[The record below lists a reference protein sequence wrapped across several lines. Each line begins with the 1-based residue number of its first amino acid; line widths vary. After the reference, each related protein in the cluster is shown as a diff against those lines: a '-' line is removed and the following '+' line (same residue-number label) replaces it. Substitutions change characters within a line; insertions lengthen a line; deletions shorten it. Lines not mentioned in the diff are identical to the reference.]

1 MKRKLIQIA
10 LLLLLVLL
18 GCYLAVASF
27 LLSTDNEDR
36 VVSGLSIK
44 VMGSQRNSNLEKE
57 VLNILRES
65 NLNPTGKSRL
75 LANTAIM
82 EKTLAKSPLI
92 DHVEC
97 FMTPSDSL
105 RLEIYQRTPII
116 RILNTYQESFYLDN
130 KGDVINRSLPE
141 AQYLPLVTGYVSQ
154 IWAKEHLYE
163 LALFLQEDKF
173 WSSQIEQI
181 QVLPNHDVEITPRV
195 GDHTIFLGPINGFQ
209 EKLRRVRAFY
219 DRALSKI
226 GWETYSR
233 INVELPNQII
243 CTKKKN

>member
-1 MKRKLIQIA
+1 MKRKLTKIA

-18 GCYLAVASF
+18 GCYLAAAC
-27 LLSTDNEDR
+27 LLFSTDNEDR
-36 VVSGLSIK
+36 VVSGISIK
-44 VMGSQRNSNLEKE
+44 VMGSQKSSNLEKE
-57 VLNILRES
+57 VMNVLRES

-75 LANTAIM
+75 LANTAVM
-82 EKTLAKSPLI
+82 EQTLKKSPLI

-97 FMTPSDSL
+97 FLTPSDSL
-105 RLEIYQRTPII
+105 RLEIYQRTPIM
-116 RILNTYQESFYLDN
+116 RVLNAYQESFYLDN
-130 KGDVINRSLPE
+130 KGDIINRSLPE
-141 AQYLPLVTGYVSQ
+141 AQYLPVVTGYVNQ
-154 IWAKEHLYE
+154 NWAKEHLYE
-163 LALFLQEDKF
+163 LALYLQEDKF

-181 QVLPNHDVEITPRV
+181 QVLPGGDVEITPRV
-195 GDHTIFLGPINGFQ
+195 GDHTIYLGSINGFQ